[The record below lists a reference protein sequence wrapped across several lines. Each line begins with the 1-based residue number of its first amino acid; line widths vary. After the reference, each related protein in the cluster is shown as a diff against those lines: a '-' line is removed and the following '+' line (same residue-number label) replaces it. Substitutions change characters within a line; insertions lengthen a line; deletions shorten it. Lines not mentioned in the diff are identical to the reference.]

1 MLKPF
6 MDTACAKLSSL
17 TDGARRRL
25 IMPFSRTVGLKLNCT
40 PNGWYWMVTA
50 HAPPIVA
57 AAWHTGTGYSPPARN
72 EAVSPESAI
81 RSGSANRRTNPF
93 VSKADRTTSRVAP
106 LLARFATATPK
117 GPAPESNVP
126 AVVVN
131 IGRPIAPLPA
141 GEPGA
146 GTGFPLA
153 STPVTAGR
161 PPGCI
166 TTSGR
171 PVAKPRLPPL
181 LAPNQFTPSSRLA

>member
-1 MLKPF
+1 AF
-6 MDTACAKLSSL
+6 MVTACAKLSSL

-50 HAPPIVA
+50 HAPPMVA

-72 EAVSPESAI
+72 EAVSPGSAI
-81 RSGSANRRTNPF
+81 RSGSANRRTKPF
-93 VSKADRTTSRVAP
+93 VSKAVRTTSRVAP

-117 GPAPESNVP
+117 GVAPESNVP
-126 AVVVN
+126 AACVN

-153 STPVTAGR
+153 STPGTAG
-161 PPGCI
+161 PP
-166 TTSGR
+166 
-171 PVAKPRLPPL
+171 ARLGHPPY
-181 LAPNQFTPSSRLA
+181 